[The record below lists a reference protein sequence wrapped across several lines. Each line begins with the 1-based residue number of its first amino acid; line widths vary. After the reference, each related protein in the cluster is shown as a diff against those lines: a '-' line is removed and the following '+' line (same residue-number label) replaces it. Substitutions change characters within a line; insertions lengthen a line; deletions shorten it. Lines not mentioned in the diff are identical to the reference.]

1 MNPQWPRRCHNP
13 GITNKRNAFVGRI
26 PSHLNC
32 SGWSRGGVLQPPLER
47 PNSTRQ
53 AFCEKYHYEVT
64 DKKTGKLL
72 PPNAALLRIVFVRRS
87 RWLAE
92 WGDSVSKPAIYHCV
106 SRVVDRRFVFGE
118 RECEAFRM
126 YMRMY
131 ENFSGCRVLSY
142 CLMSNHF
149 HLLLEVPPMAEGGLS
164 DEGLLHRLSALYSEA
179 FVAEVAEELVEAR
192 RTPNETW
199 AAEVHARFSYRMHS
213 LSQFMKGLL
222 IRFTRWFNRTHART
236 GTLWEER
243 FKSVI
248 VESGI
253 AARTM
258 AAYIDLNPVRAGMV
272 KDPADYR
279 WSSYGEAVGGGKKG
293 NGKKAREGLV
303 RAYFCDQGVGFD
315 SGKWLE
321 VSRLYRRL
329 MGLALGRKPGRA
341 EVAGKGNG
349 LGQSTMN
356 TAEMLESK
364 DNGTVLK
371 DLGMAKMLRCRVRY
385 FTDGAVIGS
394 KEFVN
399 EAFAGARERF
409 GPKRKDG
416 ARAMR
421 GSGSGAKGQLWSMR
435 DLRVRVT

>member
-1 MNPQWPRRCHNP
+1 
-13 GITNKRNAFVGRI
+13 
-26 PSHLNC
+26 
-32 SGWSRGGVLQPPLER
+32 
-47 PNSTRQ
+47 
-53 AFCEKYHYEVT
+53 
-64 DKKTGKLL
+64 
-72 PPNAALLRIVFVRRS
+72 
-87 RWLAE
+87 
-92 WGDSVSKPAIYHCV
+92 
-106 SRVVDRRFVFGE
+106 
-118 RECEAFRM
+118 M

-149 HLLLEVPPMAEGGLS
+149 HILLEVPPMAEGGLS
-164 DEGLLHRLSALYSEA
+164 DEALLQRLSGLYSEA
-179 FVAEVAEELVEAR
+179 FVAGVAAELEEARKLVAEAGADESRV
-192 RTPNETW
+192 
-199 AAEVHARFSYRMHS
+199 AEIHARFTYRMHD

-222 IRFTRWFNRTHART
+222 IRFTRRFNRTHNRT

-248 VESGI
+248 VESGV

-303 RAYFCDQGVGFD
+303 RAYFCDQGVGFEA
-315 SGKWLE
+315 GKWPE

-329 MGLALGRKPGRA
+329 MGLALGKKPGRA
-341 EVAGKGNG
+341 VVSQSTKG
-349 LGQSTMN
+349 LGQTTKN
-356 TAEMLESK
+356 TTELLESK
-364 DNGTVLK
+364 DNETVLE
-371 DLGMAKMLRCRVRY
+371 DLRMAKMLRCRIRY

-399 EAFAGARERF
+399 EAFANARDRF

-416 ARAMR
+416 ARTMK
-421 GSGSGAKGQLWSMR
+421 GSTSGAKGLLWSAR
-435 DLRVRVT
+435 DLRVGI